1 MPIIVSN
8 EDGTRKITESK
19 FEAESK
25 LQEYIYDNPEV
36 LPIEEIEEDIP
47 FLIAA
52 REVSTNSGPIDAVG
66 LDKNSNIYVIE
77 TKLYRNSDKRKVM
90 AQVMDYGASLWK
102 HTNDFSEFM
111 MDLRNR
117 YRDKF
122 DEELD
127 DELTSLFELDEDE
140 LDEYLDDV
148 KQNLDDGKF
157 RFVILMDQVSSRLKD
172 LILYMNKNSMFDV
185 YAVELDHYKFDGYR
199 VSIPKVIGAEVK
211 KSVGTRSSSKRKS
224 WNEESF
230 FEDLKEKVDESIYF
244 KIEKLYENTKD
255 IGKIS
260 FGTGVEN
267 GSITLKVKSKNE
279 QNVSV
284 YSIWS
289 NGSARL
295 FSGSGLDPLEKRRNL
310 VENYIQDLREENPN
324 LPPFDQKTWKVNLKD
339 VDDEQIDDIIQFYKD
354 IVEEI
359 RGLEIE

>member
-52 REVSTNSGPIDAVG
+52 REVPTNSGPIDAVG
-66 LDKNSNIYVIE
+66 LDANSNIYVIE

-127 DELTSLFELDEDE
+127 DELAKLFELDEDE
-140 LDEYLDDV
+140 MDEYLDDV

-172 LILYMNKNSMFDV
+172 LILFMNQNSMFDV
-185 YAVELDHYKFDGYR
+185 YAVELDHYKFDNYR
-199 VSIPKVIGAEVK
+199 LSIPKIYGVEVK
-211 KSVGTRSSSKRKS
+211 KSVGTSSSSRRKD
-224 WNEESF
+224 WDKESY
-230 FEDLKEKVDESIYF
+230 FEDLKKKVDELDYIKVKKIFEATRPLGEISYGTG
-244 KIEKLYENTKD
+244 IEK
-255 IGKIS
+255 
-260 FGTGVEN
+260 
-267 GSITLKVKSKNE
+267 GSITLKVDSKGGRTI
-279 QNVSV
+279 
-284 YSIWS
+284 SIYHYYTDGRAS
-289 NGSARL
+289 L
-295 FSGSGLDPLEKRRNL
+295 FTGYPIPQKLRGEIRERYES
-310 VENYIQDLREENPN
+310 DLKKKNIEFPHFNN
-324 LPPFDQKTWKVNLKD
+324 KNWKGDITNIKMDQ
-339 VDDEQIDDIIQFYKD
+339 VDDLIQFYHD
-354 IVEEI
+354 VVEEI
-359 RGLEIE
+359 KELEVE